1 MKSTISAPWAL
12 VVVLGSGGSV
22 WGQDA
27 LRPVL
32 TTRTARW
39 EHEAGLEGDEEHFGA
54 EHNPTGNPIGGGEGY
69 NDIIAEGDYTVRT
82 LDELRAALGEAKER
96 QVVFIP
102 DGVEI
107 DMSGCAKLSIPA
119 GVTLSSTRGHRGSE
133 GALVFSN
140 TKRLPGLF
148 VTAGDCV
155 RITGLRVRGPHPDRT
170 EAPDSI
176 GVFAAHFGFEVDNCD
191 ISAFACAGIYVYRG
205 ARRAYVHHNTIH
217 HNQRQGLGY
226 GVAINVGDVLVEANI
241 FDWCRHHICGTG
253 APGEGYEARYNI
265 CRPNANGHL
274 FDMHGQP
281 DGSGI
286 AGDWMNMHHNT
297 FMCLDQTSIG
307 IRGTPSQ
314 GTRIHHN
321 WFHSPDPAKAVFVIA
336 CVFGPGIKNWAMRS
350 IGDSRLGNS
359 LAYRNV
365 YGAERKLITREEM
378 VEARLRFTRSNLRAT
393 PGWLRLSVEDPMAIA
408 RVQWGQLKALHS
420 PVEEWPSLEARI
432 KGMSK
437 DEAIDV
443 ILGQLRLIE
452 TLNRPTEVLL
462 KPE

>member
-1 MKSTISAPWAL
+1 MCGTRCIALLGLACPIGAAVWA
-12 VVVLGSGGSV
+12 
-22 WGQDA
+22 QDDPRS
-27 LRPVL
+27 LL
-32 TTRTARW
+32 TARTARW
-39 EHEAGLEGDEEHFGA
+39 EHEANLEGDEEHFGA

-69 NDIIAEGDYTVRT
+69 NGIITKGDYTVRT
-82 LDELRAALGEAKER
+82 FEELRGALENAKEG
-96 QVVFIP
+96 QVVFVP
-102 DGVEI
+102 DDAEI
-107 DMSGCAKLSIPA
+107 DMTGCAKLPIPA
-119 GVTLSSTRGHRGSE
+119 GVTLASTRGRRGSE

-140 TKRLPGLF
+140 TKRLSGLF
-148 VTAGDCV
+148 ETAGDCV
-155 RITGLRVRGPHPDRT
+155 RITGLRVRGPHPHRT

-176 GVFAAHFGFEVDNCD
+176 AVFAAHFGFEVDNCD
-191 ISAFACAGIYVYRG
+191 ISAFSCAGIYVHRG
-205 ARRAYVHHNTIH
+205 ARRAYVHHNYIH
-217 HNQRQGLGY
+217 HNQRKGLGY

-253 APGEGYEARYNI
+253 TPGEGYEARYNI

-321 WFHSPDPAKAVFVIA
+321 WFHDPDPAKAVFVIA

-350 IGDSRLGNS
+350 IGDSPLGNS
-359 LAYRNV
+359 LAFGNV
-365 YGAERKLITREEM
+365 YGAERKPITRQEM
-378 VEARLRFTRSNLRAT
+378 VEARLRFTRDNLLAKAA
-393 PGWLRLSVEDPMAIA
+393 WQRLSPEDPMAIA
-408 RVQWGQLKALHS
+408 RVQWGQLKARGS
-420 PVEEWPSLEARI
+420 AVEEWESLEARL

-437 DEAIDV
+437 GEQVDI
-443 ILGQLRLIE
+443 ILAQLKLIE
-452 TLNRPTEVLL
+452 TLDRPTTKEV
-462 KPE
+462 KQ